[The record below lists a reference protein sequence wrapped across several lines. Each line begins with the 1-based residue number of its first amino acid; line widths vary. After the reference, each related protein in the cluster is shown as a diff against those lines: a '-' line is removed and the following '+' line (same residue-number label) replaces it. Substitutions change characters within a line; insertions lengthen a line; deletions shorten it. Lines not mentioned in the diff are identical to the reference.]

1 MMLTLDDA
9 LYALDLF
16 GVGVFAVSGT
26 LKAAEK
32 NMDIFGC
39 VLIAAVTGIGGG
51 TLRDV
56 LLGASPVFW
65 VARNEYLGVC
75 AAAALAVFAAAR
87 GARLGLRQLWL
98 TWADALGLAIFCVIG
113 ARAAMAAGAPMA
125 VAVLMGVM
133 TATFGGVIRDLLCAE
148 IPLIL
153 QREIYATAAA
163 AGAAAYVVVFAL
175 TAHEPAAIAVGLT
188 LSFAA
193 RAAGIVFGL
202 SLPSFPRR

>member
-1 MMLTLDDA
+1 MDDT

-16 GVGVFAVSGT
+16 GVGVFALSGA

-56 LLGASPVFW
+56 LLGTAPVFW
-65 VARNEYLGVC
+65 VTQNEYLAVC
-75 AAAALAVFAAAR
+75 AALALIVSVAVR
-87 GARLGLRQLWL
+87 RTRLGPLQRWL
-98 TWADALGLAIFCVIG
+98 TWADALGLATFCVIG
-113 ARAAMAAGAPMA
+113 ARAALAAGAPMA

-133 TATFGGVIRDLLCAE
+133 TATFGGITRDLLCAE

-163 AGAAAYVVVFAL
+163 AGAAAYVGVIAL
-175 TAHEPAAIAVGLT
+175 AADEPAAVVIGLLVG
-188 LSFAA
+188 FGA

-202 SLPSFPRR
+202 SLPRLRRG